1 MGSDRLRFVL
11 GALLILVVSAVTL
24 AGQAGE
30 RLNVEAQLASS
41 AAPLP
46 SPTPDSERSSA
57 TPAPPMPIPLDV
69 RCTRGNEGAESTLAG
84 HTVILDPGHGGDDL
98 GTVNLEFGLF
108 ESEITLSIAERLR
121 DRLVAA
127 GATVCLT
134 RIEDI
139 NVPLQERAS
148 FANEQD
154 GDVFVSIH
162 LNRYEDPQVDYTMAM
177 WGEEQKDRRLAE
189 VLLEEL
195 AAELSTPE
203 SYAGTLNPLSRETA
217 RHEPLD
223 SSLLRLPDMP
233 AVLVEAVFL
242 SNPWEARAFAE
253 GQEDGTRW
261 REEQIVR
268 AIEAGLRQYFAAS
281 GAGDED
287 NEG

>member
-24 AGQAGE
+24 AGQASE

-57 TPAPPMPIPLDV
+57 TPAPPTPIPLDV
-69 RCTRGNEGAESTLAG
+69 RCARGDEGVESPLAG
-84 HTVILDPGHGGDDL
+84 RTVILDPGHGGDDL

-121 DRLVAA
+121 DHLVAA

-139 NVPLQERAS
+139 NVPLRERAR
-148 FANEQD
+148 FANEQG

-162 LNRYEDPQVDYTMAM
+162 LNRYEDPQTDYTMTM
-177 WGEEQKDRRLAE
+177 WGEEAKDLRLAE
-189 VLLEEL
+189 VLIEEL

-203 SYAGTLNPLSRETA
+203 SYAGALNPISRETA

-223 SSLLRLPDMP
+223 SSLLRLPQMP

-253 GQEDGTRW
+253 GQQDGTRW
-261 REEQIVR
+261 REEQIAR
-268 AIEAGLRQYFAAS
+268 AIEAGLRRYFAAS
-281 GAGDED
+281 GAQD

>member
-1 MGSDRLRFVL
+1 MGSDRSRFVL
-11 GALLILVVSAVTL
+11 GALLVLVVSAVTL

-46 SPTPDSERSSA
+46 SPTPDGGRSWAIPAPA
-57 TPAPPMPIPLDV
+57 TPASLNA
-69 RCTRGNEGAESTLAG
+69 RCAWGKEGAESPLAG
-84 HTVILDPGHGGDDL
+84 RTVILDPGHGGDDL

-162 LNRYEDPQVDYTMAM
+162 LNRYEDPQVDYTMTM
-177 WGEEQKDRRLAE
+177 WGQEQKDRRLAE

-203 SYAGTLNPLSRETA
+203 SYAGAPNPISQETA
-217 RHEPLD
+217 RHEPLE

-242 SNPWEARAFAE
+242 SNPWEARAFAK
-253 GQEDGTRW
+253 GQADGTRW
-261 REEQIVR
+261 REEQIAR
-268 AIEAGLRQYFAAS
+268 AIEAGLTRYFAAS
-281 GAGDED
+281 GAQS

>member
-11 GALLILVVSAVTL
+11 GALLVLVVSAVTL

-46 SPTPDSERSSA
+46 SPTPESERSSA
-57 TPAPPMPIPLDV
+57 TPAPPTPIPLDE
-69 RCTRGNEGAESTLAG
+69 RCARGDEGVESPLAG
-84 HTVILDPGHGGDDL
+84 HTIILDPGHGGDDL

-108 ESEITLSIAERLR
+108 ESELTLSIAERLR

-139 NVPLQERAS
+139 NVPLQERAR
-148 FANEQD
+148 FANAQG
-154 GDVFVSIH
+154 GDAFVSIH
-162 LNRYEDPQVDYTMAM
+162 LNQYEDPQIDYTMTM

-195 AAELSTPE
+195 AAELSTPK
-203 SYAGTLNPLSRETA
+203 SYAGAPNPISRETA

-223 SSLLRLPDMP
+223 SSLLRLPEMP
-233 AVLVEAVFL
+233 AVLVEAIFL

-253 GQEDGTRW
+253 GQADGTHW
-261 REEQIVR
+261 REEQIAR
-268 AIEAGLRQYFAAS
+268 AVEAGLRRYLTTAS
-281 GAGDED
+281 AED
-287 NEG
+287 RSG

>member
-11 GALLILVVSAVTL
+11 GALLVLVVSAVTL

-30 RLNVEAQLASS
+30 RLNVESQLASS

-46 SPTPDSERSSA
+46 SPTPESERSSA
-57 TPAPPMPIPLDV
+57 TPAPPTPIPLDE
-69 RCTRGNEGAESTLAG
+69 RCARGEEGVASSLAG
-84 HTVILDPGHGGDDL
+84 RTVILDPGHGGDDL

-108 ESEITLSIAERLR
+108 ESELTLSIAERLR

-134 RIEDI
+134 RLEDI
-139 NVPLQERAS
+139 NVPLQERAA
-148 FANEQD
+148 FANEQG

-162 LNRYEDPQVDYTMAM
+162 LNRYEIPQTDYTMTM
-177 WGEEQKDRRLAE
+177 WGEEAKDRRLAE

-195 AAELSTPE
+195 AAELSTPA
-203 SYAGTLNPLSRETA
+203 SYAGAPNPVRQETA

-223 SSLLRLPDMP
+223 SSLLRLPQMP
-233 AVLVEAVFL
+233 AVLVEAIFL

-253 GQEDGTRW
+253 GQADGTRW
-261 REEQIVR
+261 REEQIAR
-268 AIEAGLRQYFAAS
+268 AIEAGLTRYFAAS
-281 GAGDED
+281 GAQD